1 MSFIAPRAPGQTT
14 VSPARG
20 ARNSVPSKFSHARG
34 ENGQFAIMRGIVPGN
49 CPWKKHQP
57 CLALA
62 LASPCAL
69 RPHAD
74 GSWTLILTRHD
85 LASASA
91 SLISASMILAASF
104 PSSSLHLRTPTPTLP
119 PPSQPPPSPSFF
131 SPTIATAFRRH
142 CPSPPSPPPI
152 ATVATANRHRRRLV
166 AASLCAASPAPRLL
180 YPHILR
186 IATIQLP
193 PLPCTLSTFTSL
205 AFCSPPPFSPPPS
218 PPPST

>member
-1 MSFIAPRAPGQTT
+1 MSPIC
-14 VSPARG
+14 VD
-20 ARNSVPSKFSHARG
+20 
-34 ENGQFAIMRGIVPGN
+34 
-49 CPWKKHQP
+49 CPWEKYQP
-57 CLALA
+57 CWALA

-91 SLISASMILAASF
+91 SLISASMILAASS

-166 AASLCAASPAPRLL
+166 AASLCAASPAPRYPSPSLPTYPPDRHHSASPSTLYLIHLHLPRLL
-180 YPHILR
+180 LTSSILASSVTSTLNLNPSDPLSLGR
-186 IATIQLP
+186 SLLP
-193 PLPCTLSTFTSL
+193 PT
-205 AFCSPPPFSPPPS
+205 APPRHSHRE
-218 PPPST
+218 